1 MRVRKNRAHF
11 VSGSKSR
18 ADLKWFHILHMDLVH
33 LSERHFT
40 QPEMCVS
47 VCVCGNISLSA
58 TRVAHKFLA
67 VQKCGDVMNFDINE
81 NTINQSGYLRREQSA
96 AERSSMSRFSN

>member
-1 MRVRKNRAHF
+1 MCVCVVGECVSFGAEKYAIARMTERAIRRVRERERGRERKNRAHF

-40 QPEMCVS
+40 LPEM
-47 VCVCGNISLSA
+47 
-58 TRVAHKFLA
+58 
-67 VQKCGDVMNFDINE
+67 
-81 NTINQSGYLRREQSA
+81 
-96 AERSSMSRFSN
+96 

>member
-1 MRVRKNRAHF
+1 MCVCSGECVSFGAEKYAIARMTERAIRGESESESGREKKNRAHF

-40 QPEMCVS
+40 LPEM
-47 VCVCGNISLSA
+47 
-58 TRVAHKFLA
+58 
-67 VQKCGDVMNFDINE
+67 
-81 NTINQSGYLRREQSA
+81 
-96 AERSSMSRFSN
+96 

>member
-1 MRVRKNRAHF
+1 MCVVGECVSFGAEKYAIARMTERAIRGETESERESGREKKNRAHF

-40 QPEMCVS
+40 LPEMCVYACVR
-47 VCVCGNISLSA
+47 VCV
-58 TRVAHKFLA
+58 
-67 VQKCGDVMNFDINE
+67 
-81 NTINQSGYLRREQSA
+81 
-96 AERSSMSRFSN
+96 